1 MIRYRVLEYLQARA
15 TTLMLSPWQLWSG
28 GDFTRC
34 GLVLLYLGTPLYT
47 LAAVFVVFAN
57 LCFRPPHLP
66 RPRRVRVR
74 EQEQRGQAQGQGQ
87 AAQAQRCAPSLAAKK
102 RAGHTAR
109 MMLCL
114 CPAVYGAV
122 HLLRLLLQPASAAA
136 PLGPVGAS
144 SDCAMAGSASNG
156 TASGAGCGD
165 CEIAAAGSMVG
176 GGVLWAILQWRLRGS
191 DLTMFAASA
200 VGAALCMGVVAQRRW
215 STTYTGEQGGDP
227 GCPLGLMPCSDSTMH
242 PSFDVPAWDLPLF
255 IVACGG
261 EAVLAFCLVVQI
273 VLIRRCGTGGIGC
286 GCSGDAHNGVHESEG
301 VRRGHTGGGYLSAQR
316 EPLLDVVGG
325 GLEERVRVYASPME
339 ATGGEAEE
347 GGAASLANHGRGSYS
362 SSSSSRETDGSEG
375 GMSDSDRG
383 GGKQDDTGNDT
394 GDGGGD
400 DDEVSPE
407 ERSGLLSRLMFLWIV
422 PLLWRG
428 YKEGSVGIDDLPPLA
443 HGDKAANI
451 TETFDRVW
459 EREARPLQAGR
470 TSGRA
475 RTSSVRTR
483 QEKTKKRRRTRRG
496 GGGSINASDD
506 TSDDTSDDGSDGN
519 EHGSGDRGARLRAA
533 LLLPRKGA
541 SLLRALHGSFYAT
554 FYGSGLLLLGSLA
567 GGFGTPII
575 LEALIR
581 EISLSSMATAASS
594 QVSQGSAAAAAA
606 TVAAAA
612 TSAAAAAST
621 YALSAWFTS
630 VPSLLSSL
638 AFSPP
643 SLLSSSSLVS
653 ALNAAGGI
661 QNNTHSTHN
670 YLISSPLSQPATP
683 PLPPHSWTRAYLLA
697 CGLFACSVT
706 QTLLVHSFWITG
718 IRCGMHTQVAL
729 MSAVYK
735 KSQRLA
741 PGYSGEFSSVGAMT
755 NLMSTDCCRIADNYL
770 VPALHWGTWSAAIT
784 ICVSVAFL
792 WHLLGVSCLAGVGAT
807 LLLSWPP
814 GVYVEE
820 RRTESEK
827 RDKTETIRKR
837 QTETVEWFIE
847 QMKDPTTV
855 RVETCTSVPYL
866 TDQPLPPFIYIP
878 VYPSVSSP
886 CLLSLSPPCPPRVSP
901 ISRRYVSRRIQKVSG
916 DIQRLRDRRSAAMEN
931 ALQSM
936 SFLKAASWEPW
947 AAANLFAVRDRELS
961 RLRVKQLYG
970 AVNSGVVSAAQILA
984 PLLSFMIFA
993 LLSTGTEGGDT
1004 GGKGRTLDAPTAF
1017 ASLAWFN
1024 LMRGP
1029 LGTLPWA
1036 VSALM
1041 DTLGTIRTMSDDE
1054 KRCDRHYV
1062 M

>member
-1 MIRYRVLEYLQARA
+1 MH
-15 TTLMLSPWQLWSG
+15 SPWKLWSG

-47 LAAVFVVFAN
+47 LAAVFVVLAN
-57 LCFRPPHLP
+57 LCFRPTHM
-66 RPRRVRVR
+66 PRRVRVR
-74 EQEQRGQAQGQGQ
+74 AQEQRGQAPGQGQ
-87 AAQAQRCAPSLAAKK
+87 AAHAQRCAPSRAAKK
-102 RAGHTAR
+102 HAGHTAR
-109 MMLCL
+109 MVLCL
-114 CPAVYGAV
+114 CPAVYGAA
-122 HLLRLLLQPASAAA
+122 HLLRLLLEPASAA
-136 PLGPVGAS
+136 PQPGQPGPVGAS
-144 SDCAMAGSASNG
+144 SDCALAGSATNG
-156 TASGAGCGD
+156 TASGAGCSD

-176 GGVLWAILQWRLRGS
+176 GGVLWAVLQWRLRGS

-200 VGAALCMGVVAQRRW
+200 VGAALCMGIVAQRRW

-261 EAVLAFCLVVQI
+261 EAALAFCLVVQI
-273 VLIRRCGTGGIGC
+273 ALIRRCGTGGIGC
-286 GCSGDAHNGVHESEG
+286 GCSGDAHSGVQESKG
-301 VRRGHTGGGYLSAQR
+301 VRRGHTGRGYLSNLSAQR
-316 EPLLDVVGG
+316 ESLLDVVGG

-347 GGAASLANHGRGSYS
+347 GGATSLANHGRGSYS
-362 SSSSSRETDGSEG
+362 SSRETGGSEG
-375 GMSDSDRG
+375 GMSDSDLG
-383 GGKQDDTGNDT
+383 GGKQ
-394 GDGGGD
+394 DGGGD

-475 RTSSVRTR
+475 RTSSVRTTKR
-483 QEKTKKRRRTRRG
+483 KTAKRRRARRG
-496 GGGSINASDD
+496 GGGSIDASDD
-506 TSDDTSDDGSDGN
+506 TSDDGIDGN
-519 EHGSGDRGARLRAA
+519 EHGGGDRGARLRRLRAA

-581 EISLSSMATAASS
+581 EISLSSMATTAG
-594 QVSQGSAAAAAA
+594 SQGSAAAAAA

-612 TSAAAAAST
+612 TPAAAAAST
-621 YALSAWFTS
+621 YALPAWFTL
-630 VPSLLSSL
+630 VPSLSSSL
-638 AFSPP
+638 AYSSP

-661 QNNTHSTHN
+661 QNNTYSTHN
-670 YLISSPLSQPATP
+670 YLFSSPLSQPSTP
-683 PLPPHSWTRAYLLA
+683 PLPHSSTRAYLLA

-729 MSAVYK
+729 MSVVYK

-770 VPALHWGTWSAAIT
+770 VPALHWGTWSAAVT
-784 ICVSVAFL
+784 ICVSVSFL
-792 WHLLGVSCLAGVGAT
+792 WHLLGVSCLAGVRAT
-807 LLLSWPP
+807 LLLTCPP

-820 RRTESEK
+820 RRTRKDENDSKE
-827 RDKTETIRKR
+827 TETM
-837 QTETVEWFIE
+837 EWLNA
-847 QMKDPTTV
+847 QMKDPTTA
-855 RVETCTSVPYL
+855 RVGKCTSV
-866 TDQPLPPFIYIP
+866 IHI
-878 VYPSVSSP
+878 
-886 CLLSLSPPCPPRVSP
+886 
-901 ISRRYVSRRIQKVSG
+901 
-916 DIQRLRDRRSAAMEN
+916 
-931 ALQSM
+931 
-936 SFLKAASWEPW
+936 
-947 AAANLFAVRDRELS
+947 
-961 RLRVKQLYG
+961 
-970 AVNSGVVSAAQILA
+970 
-984 PLLSFMIFA
+984 
-993 LLSTGTEGGDT
+993 
-1004 GGKGRTLDAPTAF
+1004 
-1017 ASLAWFN
+1017 
-1024 LMRGP
+1024 
-1029 LGTLPWA
+1029 
-1036 VSALM
+1036 
-1041 DTLGTIRTMSDDE
+1041 
-1054 KRCDRHYV
+1054 
-1062 M
+1062 